1 MFGAHSTCV
10 SVHRVIRICVGVPTA
25 RGDSHKP
32 SAGLFAPPDDTDGAR
47 WLDHL
52 RARAT
57 SADADSMPEL
67 GHGLWKPWHWP
78 WSGRRP
84 WTEWPSAFGRRAL
97 FSLSSAFGRTA
108 VTTNKPYSCNTCT
121 QKAFDRG
128 ILRSCVT
135 FSPPRARLEL
145 KFTTA
150 VVMLA
155 ICIMVGLYTWTWSDK
170 QHAAVPLGGCAD
182 RWRLRLLHGLR
193 LVSFAPDDAQDDG
206 GN

>member
-1 MFGAHSTCV
+1 MFGAHSTCPHVHVHMYMCMYMYMSHVHVHV
-10 SVHRVIRICVGVPTA
+10 SPCTESSGFAWVCPQPEEIVTNRQQ
-25 RGDSHKP
+25 D
-32 SAGLFAPPDDTDGAR
+32 FAPPDDTDGAR

-108 VTTNKPYSCNTCT
+108 VTTS
-121 QKAFDRG
+121 
-128 ILRSCVT
+128 L
-135 FSPPRARLEL
+135 
-145 KFTTA
+145 TA
-150 VVMLA
+150 VIHVLKRPS
-155 ICIMVGLYTWTWSDK
+155 I
-170 QHAAVPLGGCAD
+170 GGSCA
-182 RWRLRLLHGLR
+182 R
-193 LVSFAPDDAQDDG
+193 A
-206 GN
+206 

>member
-97 FSLSSAFGRTA
+97 FSLSSTFGRTVVTRKRFARGRACRLAFSA
-108 VTTNKPYSCNTCT
+108 VSNTHRT
-121 QKAFDRG
+121 IAPV
-128 ILRSCVT
+128 RSST
-135 FSPPRARLEL
+135 SS
-145 KFTTA
+145 
-150 VVMLA
+150 
-155 ICIMVGLYTWTWSDK
+155 SD
-170 QHAAVPLGGCAD
+170 HAAAALA
-182 RWRLRLLHGLR
+182 RWHATRTGVHTRAVASRNVLESVSSVAHRPHIGRLNR
-193 LVSFAPDDAQDDG
+193 
-206 GN
+206 

>member
-1 MFGAHSTCV
+1 MSENSC
-10 SVHRVIRICVGVPTA
+10 SVHTPHVSPCTESSGFAWVCPQPEEIVTNRQQ
-25 RGDSHKP
+25 D
-32 SAGLFAPPDDTDGAR
+32 FAPPDDTDGAR

-108 VTTNKPYSCNTCT
+108 VTTSPAKTLIRN
-121 QKAFDRG
+121 
-128 ILRSCVT
+128 
-135 FSPPRARLEL
+135 PPRGKTSRRRGRRPASRSEI
-145 KFTTA
+145 FTFLFRSLNFIVKT
-150 VVMLA
+150 
-155 ICIMVGLYTWTWSDK
+155 C
-170 QHAAVPLGGCAD
+170 
-182 RWRLRLLHGLR
+182 
-193 LVSFAPDDAQDDG
+193 F
-206 GN
+206 

>member
-1 MFGAHSTCV
+1 MSENSCSVHTPHVTCV

-25 RGDSHKP
+25 RRDGHKP

-108 VTTNKPYSCNTCT
+108 VTTSLASHPDLPSTFIKPYGLWYT
-121 QKAFDRG
+121 G
-128 ILRSCVT
+128 
-135 FSPPRARLEL
+135 
-145 KFTTA
+145 
-150 VVMLA
+150 LA
-155 ICIMVGLYTWTWSDK
+155 LGLIK
-170 QHAAVPLGGCAD
+170 L
-182 RWRLRLLHGLR
+182 
-193 LVSFAPDDAQDDG
+193 
-206 GN
+206 